1 MSNKNRV
8 PIATIKL
15 APGEAG
21 YYDEYS
27 RIYLS
32 SSRPDAVI
40 YSGTNCTQI
49 KRSIKSGR
57 LRLVSGGFDKPV
69 TQEEVFNEE
78 EASSNQ
84 EVVKQ
89 KTEEVKIETVGIEQ
103 AIEQEKEQVS
113 VSLAEEATE
122 AEKPEEVEEVQQ
134 PIEEVVTTK
143 KSRRRSRKQEEVVE
157 TTFEEVPVT
166 EENV

>member
-1 MSNKNRV
+1 MQKRI

-32 SSRPDAVI
+32 STRPDAVI

-49 KRSIKSGR
+49 KRSSKSGR

-69 TQEEVFNEE
+69 TEPVIEQQVP
-78 EASSNQ
+78 
-84 EVVKQ
+84 VV
-89 KTEEVKIETVGIEQ
+89 TEEVKEVPVQEEEVKTEEEVTPTIVTEEQ
-103 AIEQEKEQVS
+103 A
-113 VSLAEEATE
+113 
-122 AEKPEEVEEVQQ
+122 PEEVKEEDPVQEEEVKTEEA
-134 PIEEVVTTK
+134 PVVEEVKEAPVK
-143 KSRRRSRKQEEVVE
+143 KSRRKNRKQETVE
-157 TTFEEVPVT
+157 TFVEETVA

>member
-1 MSNKNRV
+1 MQKRI

-32 SSRPDAVI
+32 STRPDAVI

-69 TQEEVFNEE
+69 TEPVIEQQVPVATEEAKEVPVQEE
-78 EASSNQ
+78 
-84 EVVKQ
+84 EV
-89 KTEEVKIETVGIEQ
+89 KTEEEVASAVVEEQ
-103 AIEQEKEQVS
+103 APEVKEEIEIPVQEVENKT
-113 VSLAEEATE
+113 EEA
-122 AEKPEEVEEVQQ
+122 PVVEEVK
-134 PIEEVVTTK
+134 EVPVK
-143 KSRRRSRKQEEVVE
+143 KSRGNNRTQETVE
-157 TTFEEVPVT
+157 TLVEETVADATV
-166 EENV
+166 

>member
-1 MSNKNRV
+1 MQKRI

-32 SSRPDAVI
+32 STRPDAVI

-69 TQEEVFNEE
+69 TEPVIEEQTPIVTEEVKEVPVQEEVKTEE
-78 EASSNQ
+78 EVTFVAAEEQAPEIKKEIEVPVQ
-84 EVVKQ
+84 EEVEV
-89 KTEEVKIETVGIEQ
+89 KTEEVPV
-103 AIEQEKEQVS
+103 
-113 VSLAEEATE
+113 
-122 AEKPEEVEEVQQ
+122 VEEVKET
-134 PIEEVVTTK
+134 PVK
-143 KSRRRSRKQEEVVE
+143 KSRRKNRKQETVE
-157 TTFEEVPVT
+157 TFVEETVA

>member
-1 MSNKNRV
+1 MSNKKRV

-69 TQEEVFNEE
+69 VQEEILKE
-78 EASSNQ
+78 EAPVAQ
-84 EVVKQ
+84 EVVEEPKAEA
-89 KTEEVKIETVGIEQ
+89 KTIEEDKKESASIENIVTVES
-103 AIEQEKEQVS
+103 EQV
-113 VSLAEEATE
+113 EEKVE
-122 AEKPEEVEEVQQ
+122 VQEEQPVEEV
-134 PIEEVVTTK
+134 VVAK

-157 TTFEEVPVT
+157 TTFEEVPVV

>member
-1 MSNKNRV
+1 MQKRI

-32 SSRPDAVI
+32 STRPDAVI

-69 TQEEVFNEE
+69 TEPVIEQQTSVVTEEVKEVPVQEEEVKTKEEIAPTIVTEEQAPEEVKEEVPVQEE
-78 EASSNQ
+78 E
-84 EVVKQ
+84 V
-89 KTEEVKIETVGIEQ
+89 KTEEVPV
-103 AIEQEKEQVS
+103 
-113 VSLAEEATE
+113 
-122 AEKPEEVEEVQQ
+122 VEEVK
-134 PIEEVVTTK
+134 EVPVK
-143 KSRRRSRKQEEVVE
+143 KSRRKNRKQETVE
-157 TTFEEVPVT
+157 TFVEETVA

>member
-1 MSNKNRV
+1 MQKRI

-32 SSRPDAVI
+32 STRPDAVI

-69 TQEEVFNEE
+69 TEP
-78 EASSNQ
+78 
-84 EVVKQ
+84 VVEQ
-89 KTEEVKIETVGIEQ
+89 QTPVITEEVKEVPVQEEEVKTEEEVAPTIVTEEQ
-103 AIEQEKEQVS
+103 A
-113 VSLAEEATE
+113 
-122 AEKPEEVEEVQQ
+122 PEEVKEEVPVQE
-134 PIEEVVTTK
+134 EEVKAKETPIVEEVKETPVK
-143 KSRRRSRKQEEVVE
+143 KSRRKNRKQETVE
-157 TTFEEVPVT
+157 TFVEETVA

>member
-1 MSNKNRV
+1 MQKRI

-32 SSRPDAVI
+32 STRPDAVI

-69 TQEEVFNEE
+69 TEP
-78 EASSNQ
+78 
-84 EVVKQ
+84 VVEQ
-89 KTEEVKIETVGIEQ
+89 QTPVITEEVKEVPVQEEEVKTEEEVAPTIVTEEQ
-103 AIEQEKEQVS
+103 A
-113 VSLAEEATE
+113 
-122 AEKPEEVEEVQQ
+122 PEEVKEEV
-134 PIEEVVTTK
+134 PVREEEVKAEETPIVEEVKETPVK
-143 KSRRRSRKQEEVVE
+143 KSRRKNRKQETVE
-157 TTFEEVPVT
+157 TFVEETVA

>member
-1 MSNKNRV
+1 MQKRI

-32 SSRPDAVI
+32 STRPDAVI

-69 TQEEVFNEE
+69 TEPVIEEQTPIVTEEAKEVPVQEEVKTEE
-78 EASSNQ
+78 EVTSVAAEEQAPEIKKEIEVPVQ
-84 EVVKQ
+84 EEVEI
-89 KTEEVKIETVGIEQ
+89 KTEEVPV
-103 AIEQEKEQVS
+103 
-113 VSLAEEATE
+113 
-122 AEKPEEVEEVQQ
+122 VEEVKET
-134 PIEEVVTTK
+134 PVK
-143 KSRRRSRKQEEVVE
+143 KSRRKNRKQETVE
-157 TTFEEVPVT
+157 TFIEETVA

>member
-1 MSNKNRV
+1 MQKRI

-32 SSRPDAVI
+32 STRPDAVI

-69 TQEEVFNEE
+69 TEPVIEQQPPVATEEAKEVPVQEEEVKPEE
-78 EASSNQ
+78 EVASAVVEEQASEVKEEVEVPVQ
-84 EVVKQ
+84 EVEN
-89 KTEEVKIETVGIEQ
+89 KTEEAPV
-103 AIEQEKEQVS
+103 
-113 VSLAEEATE
+113 
-122 AEKPEEVEEVQQ
+122 VEEVKEA
-134 PIEEVVTTK
+134 PVK
-143 KSRRRSRKQEEVVE
+143 KSRRKNRKQETVE
-157 TTFEEVPVT
+157 TFVEETVA

>member
-1 MSNKNRV
+1 MQKRI

-32 SSRPDAVI
+32 STRPDAVI

-69 TQEEVFNEE
+69 TEP
-78 EASSNQ
+78 
-84 EVVKQ
+84 VVEQ
-89 KTEEVKIETVGIEQ
+89 QTPVITEEVKEVPVQEEEVKTEEEVAPTIVTEEQ
-103 AIEQEKEQVS
+103 A
-113 VSLAEEATE
+113 
-122 AEKPEEVEEVQQ
+122 PEEVKEEVPVQEEEIKAEET
-134 PIEEVVTTK
+134 PIVEEVKETPVK
-143 KSRRRSRKQEEVVE
+143 KSRRKNRKQETVE
-157 TTFEEVPVT
+157 TFVEETVA

>member
-1 MSNKNRV
+1 MQKRI

-32 SSRPDAVI
+32 STRPDAVI

-57 LRLVSGGFDKPV
+57 LRLVSGGFDKPITEPVIEEQTPIV
-69 TQEEVFNEE
+69 TEEVKEVSVQEEVKTEE
-78 EASSNQ
+78 EVTSVAAEEQAPKIKKEIEVPVQ
-84 EVVKQ
+84 EEVEV
-89 KTEEVKIETVGIEQ
+89 KTEEVPV
-103 AIEQEKEQVS
+103 
-113 VSLAEEATE
+113 
-122 AEKPEEVEEVQQ
+122 VEEVKET
-134 PIEEVVTTK
+134 PVK
-143 KSRRRSRKQEEVVE
+143 KSRRKNRKQETVE
-157 TTFEEVPVT
+157 TFVEETVA

>member
-1 MSNKNRV
+1 MQKRI

-32 SSRPDAVI
+32 STRPDAVI

-69 TQEEVFNEE
+69 TEPVVEQQTPVITEEVKEVPVQEEEVKTEEEVAPTIVTKEQAPEEVKEEVPVQEEVEI
-78 EASSNQ
+78 
-84 EVVKQ
+84 
-89 KTEEVKIETVGIEQ
+89 KTEEVPV
-103 AIEQEKEQVS
+103 
-113 VSLAEEATE
+113 
-122 AEKPEEVEEVQQ
+122 VEEVKEI
-134 PIEEVVTTK
+134 PVK
-143 KSRRRSRKQEEVVE
+143 KSRRKNRKQETVE
-157 TTFEEVPVT
+157 TFVEETVA

>member
-1 MSNKNRV
+1 MQKRI

-32 SSRPDAVI
+32 STRPDAVI

-69 TQEEVFNEE
+69 TEPVVEQQTPVITEEVKEVPIQEEEVKTEEEVAPTIVTEEQVPEEVKEEVPVQEEV
-78 EASSNQ
+78 
-84 EVVKQ
+84 EV
-89 KTEEVKIETVGIEQ
+89 KTEEVPV
-103 AIEQEKEQVS
+103 
-113 VSLAEEATE
+113 
-122 AEKPEEVEEVQQ
+122 VEEVKET
-134 PIEEVVTTK
+134 PVK
-143 KSRRRSRKQEEVVE
+143 KSRRKNRKQETVE
-157 TTFEEVPVT
+157 TFVEETVA

>member
-1 MSNKNRV
+1 MSNKKRV

-69 TQEEVFNEE
+69 TQEEVFKEE
-78 EASSNQ
+78 TPVVQ
-84 EVVKQ
+84 EVVEQKAEEIKVKPVEEENKDSAPTEAIANVEPEQ
-89 KTEEVKIETVGIEQ
+89 VEDKTEEQEQ
-103 AIEQEKEQVS
+103 Q
-113 VSLAEEATE
+113 
-122 AEKPEEVEEVQQ
+122 PVEEV
-134 PIEEVVTTK
+134 VVAK
-143 KSRRRSRKQEEVVE
+143 KSRRRSRKQEEVAE
-157 TTFEEVPVT
+157 TTFEEVPVA

>member
-1 MSNKNRV
+1 MQKRI

-32 SSRPDAVI
+32 STRPDAVI

-69 TQEEVFNEE
+69 TEPVVEQQTPVITEEVKEVPVQEEEVKTEEEVAPTIVTKEQAPEEVKEEVPVQEEVEI
-78 EASSNQ
+78 
-84 EVVKQ
+84 
-89 KTEEVKIETVGIEQ
+89 KTEEVPV
-103 AIEQEKEQVS
+103 
-113 VSLAEEATE
+113 
-122 AEKPEEVEEVQQ
+122 VEEVKET
-134 PIEEVVTTK
+134 PVK
-143 KSRRRSRKQEEVVE
+143 KSRRKNRKQETVE
-157 TTFEEVPVT
+157 TFVEETVA

>member
-1 MSNKNRV
+1 MQKRI

-32 SSRPDAVI
+32 STRPDAVI

-69 TQEEVFNEE
+69 IEPVVEQQTPVITEEVKEVPVQEEEVKTEEEVAPTIVTEEQAPEEVKEEVPVQEEVEI
-78 EASSNQ
+78 
-84 EVVKQ
+84 
-89 KTEEVKIETVGIEQ
+89 KTEEVPV
-103 AIEQEKEQVS
+103 
-113 VSLAEEATE
+113 
-122 AEKPEEVEEVQQ
+122 VEEVKET
-134 PIEEVVTTK
+134 PVK
-143 KSRRRSRKQEEVVE
+143 KSRRKNRKQETVE
-157 TTFEEVPVT
+157 TFVEETVA

>member
-1 MSNKNRV
+1 MQKRI
-8 PIATIKL
+8 PIAIIKL
-15 APGEAG
+15 TPGEAG

-32 SSRPDAVI
+32 STRPDAVI

-69 TQEEVFNEE
+69 TEPIVEQQAPVI
-78 EASSNQ
+78 
-84 EVVKQ
+84 
-89 KTEEVKIETVGIEQ
+89 TEEVKEAPVQEEEVKTKEEVAPTIDTEEQ
-103 AIEQEKEQVS
+103 A
-113 VSLAEEATE
+113 
-122 AEKPEEVEEVQQ
+122 PEEVKEEVPVQE
-134 PIEEVVTTK
+134 EEVKAEETPVVEEVKEVPVK
-143 KSRRRSRKQEEVVE
+143 KSRRKNRKQETVE
-157 TTFEEVPVT
+157 TFVEETVA

>member
-1 MSNKNRV
+1 MQKRI

-32 SSRPDAVI
+32 STRPDAVI

-57 LRLVSGGFDKPV
+57 LRLISGGFDKPV
-69 TQEEVFNEE
+69 TEPV
-78 EASSNQ
+78 
-84 EVVKQ
+84 
-89 KTEEVKIETVGIEQ
+89 IEQ
-103 AIEQEKEQVS
+103 QAPVI
-113 VSLAEEATE
+113 T
-122 AEKPEEVEEVQQ
+122 EEVEEVPVQE
-134 PIEEVVTTK
+134 EEVKTEEEVTPTIVTEEQAPEEVKEEAPVQEEEVKTEEAPVVEEVKEAPVK
-143 KSRRRSRKQEEVVE
+143 KSRRKNRKQETVE
-157 TTFEEVPVT
+157 TFVEETVA

>member
-1 MSNKNRV
+1 MQKRI

-32 SSRPDAVI
+32 STRPDAVI

-69 TQEEVFNEE
+69 TESVIEQQPPVTTEKAKETPVQEEVKAEE
-78 EASSNQ
+78 EVTPVATEEQAPEVKEEIEIPVQ
-84 EVVKQ
+84 EVEN
-89 KTEEVKIETVGIEQ
+89 KTEEAPV
-103 AIEQEKEQVS
+103 
-113 VSLAEEATE
+113 
-122 AEKPEEVEEVQQ
+122 VEEVKEA
-134 PIEEVVTTK
+134 PVK
-143 KSRRRSRKQEEVVE
+143 KSRRKNRKQETVE
-157 TTFEEVPVT
+157 TFVEETVA

>member
-1 MSNKNRV
+1 MQKRI

-32 SSRPDAVI
+32 STRPDAVI

-69 TQEEVFNEE
+69 TEPVVEQQTPIAATEEAKEVPVQEEEVKTEEEVASAIVEEQAPEVKEEIEVPIQEEVEI
-78 EASSNQ
+78 
-84 EVVKQ
+84 
-89 KTEEVKIETVGIEQ
+89 KTEEVPV
-103 AIEQEKEQVS
+103 
-113 VSLAEEATE
+113 
-122 AEKPEEVEEVQQ
+122 VEEVKEA
-134 PIEEVVTTK
+134 PVK
-143 KSRRRSRKQEEVVE
+143 KSRRKNRKQETVE
-157 TTFEEVPVT
+157 TFVEETVA

>member
-1 MSNKNRV
+1 MQKRI

-32 SSRPDAVI
+32 STRPDAVI

-69 TQEEVFNEE
+69 TEPIIEEQTPIVTEEVKEVPVQEEVKTEE
-78 EASSNQ
+78 EVTSVAAEEQAPEIKKEIEVLVQ
-84 EVVKQ
+84 EEVEV
-89 KTEEVKIETVGIEQ
+89 KTEEVPV
-103 AIEQEKEQVS
+103 
-113 VSLAEEATE
+113 
-122 AEKPEEVEEVQQ
+122 VEEVKET
-134 PIEEVVTTK
+134 PVK
-143 KSRRRSRKQEEVVE
+143 KSRRKNRKQETVE
-157 TTFEEVPVT
+157 TFVEETVA

>member
-1 MSNKNRV
+1 MQKRI

-32 SSRPDAVI
+32 STRPDAVI

-69 TQEEVFNEE
+69 TEPVIEEQTPIVTEEVKEVPVQEEVKTEE
-78 EASSNQ
+78 EVTFVAAEEQAPEIKKEIEVPVQ
-84 EVVKQ
+84 EEVEV
-89 KTEEVKIETVGIEQ
+89 KTEEVPI
-103 AIEQEKEQVS
+103 
-113 VSLAEEATE
+113 
-122 AEKPEEVEEVQQ
+122 VEEVKET
-134 PIEEVVTTK
+134 PVK
-143 KSRRRSRKQEEVVE
+143 KSRRKNRKQETVE
-157 TTFEEVPVT
+157 TFVEETVA

>member
-1 MSNKNRV
+1 MQKRI

-32 SSRPDAVI
+32 STRPDAVI

-69 TQEEVFNEE
+69 TESVIEQQSPVTTEEAKETPVQEEVKAEE
-78 EASSNQ
+78 EVTPVVEEQAPEVKEEIEIPVQ
-84 EVVKQ
+84 EVEN
-89 KTEEVKIETVGIEQ
+89 KTEEAPV
-103 AIEQEKEQVS
+103 
-113 VSLAEEATE
+113 
-122 AEKPEEVEEVQQ
+122 VEEVKEA
-134 PIEEVVTTK
+134 PVK
-143 KSRRRSRKQEEVVE
+143 KSRRKNRKQETVE
-157 TTFEEVPVT
+157 TFVEETVA

>member
-1 MSNKNRV
+1 MSNKKRV

-69 TQEEVFNEE
+69 TQEEVFKE
-78 EASSNQ
+78 EAPVVQ
-84 EVVKQ
+84 EVVEQ
-89 KTEEVKIETVGIEQ
+89 KTEEAEVKPVEEENKESAPVEVIVNVEPEQVEDKIE
-103 AIEQEKEQVS
+103 EQEQQ
-113 VSLAEEATE
+113 
-122 AEKPEEVEEVQQ
+122 PVEEV
-134 PIEEVVTTK
+134 VVAK
-143 KSRRRSRKQEEVVE
+143 KSRRRSRKQEEVAE
-157 TTFEEVPVT
+157 TTFEEVPVI

>member
-1 MSNKNRV
+1 MQKRI

-32 SSRPDAVI
+32 STRPDAVI

-69 TQEEVFNEE
+69 TEP
-78 EASSNQ
+78 
-84 EVVKQ
+84 VVEQ
-89 KTEEVKIETVGIEQ
+89 QTPVITEEVKEVPIQEEEVKTEEEVAPTIVTEEQ
-103 AIEQEKEQVS
+103 A
-113 VSLAEEATE
+113 
-122 AEKPEEVEEVQQ
+122 PEEVKEEVPVQE
-134 PIEEVVTTK
+134 EEVKAEETPIVEEVKETPVK
-143 KSRRRSRKQEEVVE
+143 KSRRKNRKQETVE
-157 TTFEEVPVT
+157 TFVEETVA

>member
-1 MSNKNRV
+1 MQKRI

-32 SSRPDAVI
+32 STRPDAVI

-69 TQEEVFNEE
+69 TEPVVEEQPSVATEETKEVPVQEEV
-78 EASSNQ
+78 
-84 EVVKQ
+84 
-89 KTEEVKIETVGIEQ
+89 KTEEEVASAVVEEQ
-103 AIEQEKEQVS
+103 APEVKEEIEIPVQEVENKTEEAPV
-113 VSLAEEATE
+113 AEEVKE
-122 AEKPEEVEEVQQ
+122 APV
-134 PIEEVVTTK
+134 K
-143 KSRRRSRKQEEVVE
+143 KSRRKNRKQETVE
-157 TTFEEVPVT
+157 TFVEETVA

>member
-1 MSNKNRV
+1 MQKRI

-32 SSRPDAVI
+32 STRPDAVI

-69 TQEEVFNEE
+69 TEP
-78 EASSNQ
+78 
-84 EVVKQ
+84 VVEQ
-89 KTEEVKIETVGIEQ
+89 QTPIITEEVKEVPVQEEKAKTEEEVAPTIVTEEQ
-103 AIEQEKEQVS
+103 A
-113 VSLAEEATE
+113 
-122 AEKPEEVEEVQQ
+122 PEEVKEEVPVQE
-134 PIEEVVTTK
+134 EEVKAEETPIVEEVKETPVK
-143 KSRRRSRKQEEVVE
+143 KSRRKNRKQETVE
-157 TTFEEVPVT
+157 TFVEETVA

>member
-1 MSNKNRV
+1 MQKRI

-32 SSRPDAVI
+32 STRPDAVI

-69 TQEEVFNEE
+69 TEP
-78 EASSNQ
+78 
-84 EVVKQ
+84 VVEQ
-89 KTEEVKIETVGIEQ
+89 QTPVITEEVKEVPVQEEEVKTEEEVAPTIVTEEQ
-103 AIEQEKEQVS
+103 A
-113 VSLAEEATE
+113 
-122 AEKPEEVEEVQQ
+122 PEEVKEEVPVQE
-134 PIEEVVTTK
+134 EEVKAEETPIVEEVKETPVK
-143 KSRRRSRKQEEVVE
+143 KSRRKNRKQETVE
-157 TTFEEVPVT
+157 TFVEETVA

>member
-1 MSNKNRV
+1 MQKRI

-32 SSRPDAVI
+32 STRPDAVI

-69 TQEEVFNEE
+69 TEP
-78 EASSNQ
+78 
-84 EVVKQ
+84 VVEQ
-89 KTEEVKIETVGIEQ
+89 QTPVVTEEVKEVSVQEEEVKTEEEVAPTIVVEEQ
-103 AIEQEKEQVS
+103 APEEIKEEVPVQEEVK
-113 VSLAEEATE
+113 AEET
-122 AEKPEEVEEVQQ
+122 PVVEEVKEA
-134 PIEEVVTTK
+134 PVK
-143 KSRRRSRKQEEVVE
+143 KSRRKNRKQETVE
-157 TTFEEVPVT
+157 TFVEETVA

>member
-1 MSNKNRV
+1 MQKRI

-32 SSRPDAVI
+32 STRPDAVI

-69 TQEEVFNEE
+69 TEPIIEEQSPIVTEEVKEVPVQEEVKTEE
-78 EASSNQ
+78 EVTSVAAEEQAPEIKKEIEVPVQ
-84 EVVKQ
+84 EEVEI
-89 KTEEVKIETVGIEQ
+89 KTEEVPVVEKVKETPV
-103 AIEQEKEQVS
+103 
-113 VSLAEEATE
+113 
-122 AEKPEEVEEVQQ
+122 
-134 PIEEVVTTK
+134 K
-143 KSRRRSRKQEEVVE
+143 KSRRKNRKQETVE
-157 TTFEEVPVT
+157 TFIEETVA

>member
-1 MSNKNRV
+1 MQKRI

-32 SSRPDAVI
+32 STRPDAVI

-69 TQEEVFNEE
+69 TEPIIEEQTPIVTEEVKEVPVQEEVKTEE
-78 EASSNQ
+78 EVTSVAAEEQAPEIKKEIEVPVQ
-84 EVVKQ
+84 EEVEV
-89 KTEEVKIETVGIEQ
+89 KTEEVPV
-103 AIEQEKEQVS
+103 
-113 VSLAEEATE
+113 
-122 AEKPEEVEEVQQ
+122 VEEVKET
-134 PIEEVVTTK
+134 PVK
-143 KSRRRSRKQEEVVE
+143 KSRRKNRKQETVE
-157 TTFEEVPVT
+157 TFVEETVA

>member
-1 MSNKNRV
+1 MQKRI

-32 SSRPDAVI
+32 STRPDAVI

-69 TQEEVFNEE
+69 TEPVIEQPPVATEEAKEVPVQEEEVKPEE
-78 EASSNQ
+78 EVASAVVEEQASEVKEEVEVPVQ
-84 EVVKQ
+84 EVEN
-89 KTEEVKIETVGIEQ
+89 KTEEAPV
-103 AIEQEKEQVS
+103 
-113 VSLAEEATE
+113 
-122 AEKPEEVEEVQQ
+122 VEEVKEA
-134 PIEEVVTTK
+134 PVK
-143 KSRRRSRKQEEVVE
+143 KSRRKNRKQETVE
-157 TTFEEVPVT
+157 TFVEETVA

>member
-1 MSNKNRV
+1 MQKRI

-32 SSRPDAVI
+32 STRPDAVI

-69 TQEEVFNEE
+69 TESVIEQQPHVTTEEAKETPVQEEVKAEE
-78 EASSNQ
+78 EVAPTIVTEEQ
-84 EVVKQ
+84 AP
-89 KTEEVKIETVGIEQ
+89 EEVKEEVPVRE
-103 AIEQEKEQVS
+103 EEVK
-113 VSLAEEATE
+113 AEET
-122 AEKPEEVEEVQQ
+122 PIVEEVKET
-134 PIEEVVTTK
+134 PVK
-143 KSRRRSRKQEEVVE
+143 KSRRKNRKQETVE
-157 TTFEEVPVT
+157 TFVEETVA

>member
-1 MSNKNRV
+1 MQKRI

-32 SSRPDAVI
+32 STRPDAVI

-69 TQEEVFNEE
+69 TESVIEQQPHITTEEAKETPVQEEVKAEE
-78 EASSNQ
+78 EVTPVATEEQAPKVKEEIEVPVQ
-84 EVVKQ
+84 EEVEI
-89 KTEEVKIETVGIEQ
+89 KTEEVPV
-103 AIEQEKEQVS
+103 
-113 VSLAEEATE
+113 
-122 AEKPEEVEEVQQ
+122 VEEVKET
-134 PIEEVVTTK
+134 PVK
-143 KSRRRSRKQEEVVE
+143 KSRRKNRKQETVE
-157 TTFEEVPVT
+157 TFIEETVA

>member
-1 MSNKNRV
+1 MQKRI

-32 SSRPDAVI
+32 STRPDAVI

-69 TQEEVFNEE
+69 TEPVVEQQIPVITEEVKEVPVQEEEVKTEEEVAPTIVTEEQAPEEVKEEVPVQEEVEI
-78 EASSNQ
+78 
-84 EVVKQ
+84 
-89 KTEEVKIETVGIEQ
+89 KTEEVPV
-103 AIEQEKEQVS
+103 
-113 VSLAEEATE
+113 
-122 AEKPEEVEEVQQ
+122 VEEVKET
-134 PIEEVVTTK
+134 PVK
-143 KSRRRSRKQEEVVE
+143 KSRRKNRKQETVE
-157 TTFEEVPVT
+157 TFVEETVA

>member
-1 MSNKNRV
+1 MQKRI

-32 SSRPDAVI
+32 STRPDAVI

-69 TQEEVFNEE
+69 IEPIVEQQTP
-78 EASSNQ
+78 
-84 EVVKQ
+84 VV
-89 KTEEVKIETVGIEQ
+89 TEEVKEVPVQEEEVKTEEEVTPTIVTEEQ
-103 AIEQEKEQVS
+103 A
-113 VSLAEEATE
+113 
-122 AEKPEEVEEVQQ
+122 PEEVKEEDPVQEEEVKTEEA
-134 PIEEVVTTK
+134 PVVEEVKEAPVK
-143 KSRRRSRKQEEVVE
+143 KSRRKNRKQETVE
-157 TTFEEVPVT
+157 TFVEETVA

>member
-1 MSNKNRV
+1 MQKRI

-32 SSRPDAVI
+32 STRPDAVI

-69 TQEEVFNEE
+69 TEPIVEQQTPVI
-78 EASSNQ
+78 
-84 EVVKQ
+84 
-89 KTEEVKIETVGIEQ
+89 TEEVKEVPVQEEEVKTEEEVAPTIVTEEQ
-103 AIEQEKEQVS
+103 A
-113 VSLAEEATE
+113 
-122 AEKPEEVEEVQQ
+122 PEEVKEEVPVQE
-134 PIEEVVTTK
+134 EEVKAEETPIVEEVKETPVK
-143 KSRRRSRKQEEVVE
+143 KSRRKNRKQETVE
-157 TTFEEVPVT
+157 TFVEETVA

>member
-1 MSNKNRV
+1 MQKRI

-32 SSRPDAVI
+32 STRPDAVI

-69 TQEEVFNEE
+69 TEPIIEEQTPIVTEKVKEVPVQEEVKTEE
-78 EASSNQ
+78 EVTSAAAEEQAPEIKKEIEVPVQ
-84 EVVKQ
+84 EEVEV
-89 KTEEVKIETVGIEQ
+89 KTEEVPV
-103 AIEQEKEQVS
+103 
-113 VSLAEEATE
+113 
-122 AEKPEEVEEVQQ
+122 VEEVKET
-134 PIEEVVTTK
+134 PVK
-143 KSRRRSRKQEEVVE
+143 KSRRKNRKQETVE
-157 TTFEEVPVT
+157 TFVEETVA